1 MNSILPSAYHLS
13 VPGGFEGWFA
23 GTNSSLYYLSEV
35 VDLIRPTPIGNP
47 ILREMGG
54 YFLI

>member
-13 VPGGFEGWFA
+13 VLGGFEGWFA